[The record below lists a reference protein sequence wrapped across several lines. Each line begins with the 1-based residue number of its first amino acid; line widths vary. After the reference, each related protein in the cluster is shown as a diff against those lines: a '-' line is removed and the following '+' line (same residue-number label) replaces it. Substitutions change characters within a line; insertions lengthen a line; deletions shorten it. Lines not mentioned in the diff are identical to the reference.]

1 MVHVAPSEHLS
12 RLSSK
17 EDFQAFRQQAHA
29 RWDGIWNGNTLVAS
43 VGVGSSSIA
52 KGALDVLEA
61 ARQALGSEGI
71 VREVSGNGAFWMEP
85 WIEVKRPGAPPIV
98 YGNVSVADVPA
109 VIAGSRQDLAV
120 GVRGEEAFD
129 GIQPLNAHPFF
140 AFQKQL
146 LMRNSGVIEPDSIE
160 DAIARGA
167 YDGYFKVLFEMSAE
181 DAIAEVTT
189 ATLKGRGGGGFPA
202 GIKWESGRKA
212 RNNPKF
218 IVCNSHEGEP
228 NVYKDRHLH
237 ECDPHRILEGIL
249 IACVVVGAE
258 RGYNYIGGEYPLAIR
273 RFRKAVADAERLGL
287 IGKNVL
293 GTGKNVAFRVRT
305 GGGAYICGEA
315 SALMYSV
322 MGVRGQPRTKPP
334 RSVEEGLWKRPTVA
348 NNTETLANIP
358 DIIINGGAWYA
369 SMGTKDTTGTKL
381 MTNQGPM
388 NRMGVVEVEM
398 GMTLNTLF
406 NDIFGGMREGYTFKG
421 VQTGGVSAG
430 PLKAEH
436 LDEPV
441 DFTSLDKFGGMLGSG
456 GWVIFDEKVCVVDF
470 SRYLTAFNR
479 YESCSKCVPCRLG
492 NPALVE
498 IIDRIRFGRGTM
510 DDITLIKRTSKHII
524 ELSLCGLGQV
534 APVPLMGMIEQF
546 EAEFRAHVENHVCPT
561 GVCPM
566 SAPESVVTM
575 TEGLSR
581 DFSAAQN
588 AEHLVTAAG

>member
-1 MVHVAPSEHLS
+1 MVHVQPSSHLR
-12 RLSSK
+12 RLTSK
-17 EDFQAFRQQAHA
+17 EEFLAFEAQAKRQ
-29 RWDGIWNGNTLVAS
+29 WDEMWNGDKLVIS

-52 KGALDVLEA
+52 KGALDVLSRCRQEA
-61 ARQALGSEGI
+61 GNSAI

-85 WIEVKRPGAPPIV
+85 WIEVKRDGVAPV
-98 YGNVSVADVPA
+98 LYGPLTANDVPD
-109 VIAGSRQDLAV
+109 VLAGKRQDLAV
-120 GVRGEEAFD
+120 GVRGD
-129 GIQPLNAHPFF
+129 TPVGTIPPLNEHEYF
-140 AFQKQL
+140 KQQVML
-146 LMRNSGVIEPDSIE
+146 LTRNAGVIEPDSIE

-167 YDGYFKVLFEMSAE
+167 YRGYFQVLFEMSQE

-189 ATLKGRGGGGFPA
+189 AQVRGRGGGGFPA
-202 GIKWESGRKA
+202 GVKWESGRKA
-212 RNNPKF
+212 RVTPKF

-249 IACVVVGAE
+249 IACISCGAE

-322 MGVRGQPRTKPP
+322 MGQRGQPRTKPP

-358 DIIINGGAWYA
+358 DIIVNGGEWFAK
-369 SMGTKDTTGTKL
+369 MGTEKSKGTKL

-388 NRMGVVEVEM
+388 NRMGVIEVEM
-398 GMTLNTLF
+398 GLTLNTIF
-406 NDIFGGMREGYTFKG
+406 NDIYGGMREGYVFKG

-430 PLKAEH
+430 PLTKDH
-436 LDEPV
+436 LDIPV
-441 DFTSLDKFGGMLGSG
+441 DFDSLGDVGGMLGSG

-470 SRYLTAFNR
+470 ARYLTAFNR

-498 IIDRIRFGRGTM
+498 ILDRIRFGRGTL
-510 DDITLIKRTSKHII
+510 DDLALIKRTSKHII

-534 APVPLMGMIEQF
+534 APVPLMGMIEHY
-546 EAEFRAHVENHVCPT
+546 EEEFRRHIVDGVCPT
-561 GVCPM
+561 GTCPI
-566 SAPESVVTM
+566 SVVEPM
-575 TEGLSR
+575 L
-581 DFSAAQN
+581 
-588 AEHLVTAAG
+588 TAAD